1 MYDVNCSRERG
12 KGGCIYQVGKVPF
25 YSCFVGCF
33 TLFFFFWCFTLERL
47 LDFSKCLVCVTV
59 EMIMCGIFTYSVN
72 VVLYINNFWILNQP
86 QIPLGQSV

>member
-12 KGGCIYQVGKVPF
+12 RRGCIYQVGKVPF

-33 TLFFFFWCFTLERL
+33 TLERL
-47 LDFSKCLVCVTV
+47 LDFSKCLVCVTM

>member
-1 MYDVNCSRERG
+1 MLTAVGSGGRG
-12 KGGCIYQVGKVPF
+12 VVFIRLGKFPSIPVLLG
-25 YSCFVGCF
+25 VL
-33 TLFFFFWCFTLERL
+33 LFFFFWCFTLERL
-47 LDFSKCLVCVTV
+47 LDFSKCLVCVTM

>member
-1 MYDVNCSRERG
+1 M
-12 KGGCIYQVGKVPF
+12 
-25 YSCFVGCF
+25 
-33 TLFFFFWCFTLERL
+33 
-47 LDFSKCLVCVTV
+47 